1 MSAPRRTDL
10 TPRDADSCERCG
22 DPIPPRTDP
31 RGRKARFCSDA
42 CRAAASRERR
52 SRAHAAELAQARDQM
67 TLDTRSPHDIARE
80 AAQNLREVAAKIRRG
95 EKIYTSPEIADL
107 IDAGHELD
115 RARNLQLR
123 QLAQSDA
130 GLNRAQRRAKKRR

>member
-1 MSAPRRTDL
+1 
-10 TPRDADSCERCG
+10 
-22 DPIPPRTDP
+22 
-31 RGRKARFCSDA
+31 
-42 CRAAASRERR
+42 
-52 SRAHAAELAQARDQM
+52 M